1 MASCDTAYRNSSAWP
16 QLQPY
21 QNTALQ
27 KLCTEDYQNTSDAQ
41 RLYQP
46 MPTYITPGNVRLEG
60 GDSGLQLLVSA
71 DEGVLVDFPDVL
83 EVVPGGQV
91 ALKALGSG
99 LHATKDHVVPLA
111 CVLTP
116 AQLPEKMLR
125 STFV

>member
-1 MASCDTAYRNSSAWP
+1 MWP

-21 QNTALQ
+21 RNTALQ
-27 KLCTEDYQNTSDAQ
+27 KVCTEVYQTTSDAQ
-41 RLYQP
+41 QLYQP
-46 MPTYITPGNVRLEG
+46 VPTYITPGNVRLEG

-71 DEGVLVDFPDVL
+71 DEGILVDFPDVL

-91 ALKALGSG
+91 ALEALGRG

-125 STFV
+125 SAAFV